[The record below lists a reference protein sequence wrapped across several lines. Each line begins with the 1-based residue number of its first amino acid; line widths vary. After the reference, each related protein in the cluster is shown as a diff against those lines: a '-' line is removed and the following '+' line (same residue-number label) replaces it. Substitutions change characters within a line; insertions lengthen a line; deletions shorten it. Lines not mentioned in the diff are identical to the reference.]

1 MPQSNKLMRRLNRV
15 TPPASADNESDVSQ
29 DDIDELVDTLEQLM
43 QISTTT
49 KYVNIYCGLH
59 TGTNDKFIRA
69 TNPSKRDVQV
79 GDSIANALRRLTR
92 WANELLMCIAS
103 LTRIF
108 QFECY
113 ADDSE
118 RPQGC
123 REEHRNR
130 IDCIQDVTSHVA
142 LSQSNAV
149 FIAFEPTTAIR
160 IFIFSA
166 RYLK

>member
-1 MPQSNKLMRRLNRV
+1 MPQSNELMRRLSRV
-15 TPPASADNESDVSQ
+15 TPPASAVDESDVSQ

-49 KYVNIYCGLH
+49 KFVNISRGLD
-59 TGTNDKFIRA
+59 TGTNDLFIRA

-92 WANELLMCIAS
+92 WASEPLMCFAS

-118 RPQGC
+118 
-123 REEHRNR
+123 
-130 IDCIQDVTSHVA
+130 
-142 LSQSNAV
+142 
-149 FIAFEPTTAIR
+149 
-160 IFIFSA
+160 
-166 RYLK
+166 